1 MHSIG
6 LVLHPLRNCGDAVG
20 AVMDW
25 ATARGGKVFGVTGE
39 IARVQGAIAVSA
51 AELSQHCDLI
61 VSLGGDGTMLRA
73 MRLADGHRVP
83 VLGVNLGRLG
93 FLAEVDIPELP
104 AALAAIDSR
113 QYSTESRLA
122 VDAEV
127 DGLTM
132 TAFNDVVVVRVPGHG
147 SARVGLLV
155 DSSPFVSYAA
165 DAVVVA
171 TSPSVEA
178 LLVTPAAAHSAYNRG
193 MVLSIHD
200 TLALD
205 ILPSSGR
212 LAIEVDGMVARYVGP
227 GDRVELRARPDAAQ
241 VIRLGSTTFYERARR
256 KLRLTDSAEIEPG

>member
-104 AALAAIDSR
+104 AALAV
-113 QYSTESRLA
+113 TGELA
-122 VDAEV
+122 
-127 DGLTM
+127 
-132 TAFNDVVVVRVPGHG
+132 DVTFVLDHGAKPPVASGALEPWASHG
-147 SARVGLLV
+147 SACWWIPRL
-155 DSSPFVSYAA
+155 SSAMPRM
-165 DAVVVA
+165 
-171 TSPSVEA
+171 PSWSRRR
-178 LLVTPAAAHSAYNRG
+178 P
-193 MVLSIHD
+193 
-200 TLALD
+200 
-205 ILPSSGR
+205 
-212 LAIEVDGMVARYVGP
+212 
-227 GDRVELRARPDAAQ
+227 ARPRIASRQA
-241 VIRLGSTTFYERARR
+241 VRS
-256 KLRLTDSAEIEPG
+256 